1 MLERHKGRTVYLISL
16 VHHRT
21 ANKRTVE
28 RTVLVHGDA
37 SVWFCLS
44 VPAFSRIVMRF
55 EICLLITYILITV
68 GRTRSQLDGQTQAK
82 TECVEKG

>member
-1 MLERHKGRTVYLISL
+1 MLRHKGGIVDPISL

-28 RTVLVHGDA
+28 RTVLVHGNA
-37 SVWFCLS
+37 SVWCLLICAG
-44 VPAFSRIVMRF
+44 VSRIVMRF
-55 EICLLITYILITV
+55 GICLLITYILITV
-68 GRTRSQLDGQTQAK
+68 GRTRSQLDGQPQAK